1 MNFACRWFGF
11 GTGNCIERF
20 LAIAFTMASAVAGQT
35 PERDSVR
42 IPRCT
47 VKEISRTELNLE
59 GRSTYIEPLAFSS
72 GHAGL
77 LLAGSPSYVWPS
89 QRTGAPE
96 HTFGV
101 VIPAHGR
108 VLRVPWPI
116 ASHNVGDMR
125 AIELRDGSWGIV
137 FAQYTEAS
145 KFPNEVPQTLWYATF
160 DGHAWRGLVR
170 LPLPPTGKLDSHNM
184 SQISRYNDSLFFGV
198 PITRLD
204 TPNRGAVF
212 TLARGRWSM
221 SEVGPT
227 VIAYV
232 VPAHPTSLGWQALVI
247 RGDSTDTNAPYLYQ
261 YRQTDSTASTTTAPV
276 LWAPLGKLSRIDR
289 NEVQSPRFIAS
300 PTEWVISWLG
310 IQPRGHIGDLLEI
323 DASTSER
330 SPVQTAHQSTG
341 VQDGAR
347 KSPTRT
353 IVVDTAAMGYS
364 ATTDPEGNVLLVS
377 DHAMPSLERSDV
389 AELRFTELGHGV
401 PIFVGAIPNPYM
413 DVFAVTMP
421 STSEVVLSGP
431 LVRNFGTSA
440 FSLRTLLIRLRMS
453 CGGKWK

>member
-11 GTGNCIERF
+11 GTGNYIERF
-20 LAIAFTMASAVAGQT
+20 LAIAFTMASAAAGQT
-35 PERDSVR
+35 PERNFVPSPD
-42 IPRCT
+42 CT
-47 VKEISRTELNLE
+47 LKEISRNELVLQ
-59 GRSTYIEPLAFSS
+59 GRSTYVEPLSFSS
-72 GHAGL
+72 GRAGL
-77 LLAGSPSYVWPS
+77 LLAGSPSYVWS
-89 QRTGAPE
+89 EHGTGPQE

-101 VIPAHGR
+101 VIPAHGTA
-108 VLRVPWPI
+108 LRVPWPI
-116 ASHNVGDMR
+116 ASHNLGDMR

-184 SQISRYNDSLFFGV
+184 SQIARYNDVLFFGV
-198 PITRLD
+198 PITGLD
-204 TPNRGAVF
+204 TRNRGAVF

-227 VIAYV
+227 GIAYV
-232 VPAHPTSLGWQALVI
+232 TPAHPTSLGWQALVI
-247 RGDSTDTNAPYLYQ
+247 RGDSTDTNVPYLYR
-261 YRQTDSTASTTTAPV
+261 YRQSDPTASTSTAPV
-276 LWAPLGKLSRIDR
+276 LWTPLGKLKRVDR
-289 NEVQSPRFIAS
+289 KEVQSPRFTAS

-323 DASTSER
+323 DASTSEH
-330 SPVQTAHQSTG
+330 SPVQSAHQSTG

-347 KSPTRT
+347 ESPTRT

-377 DHAMPSLERSDV
+377 DHAVPSLERSSV
-389 AELRFTELGHGV
+389 TELRFTELRHGV
-401 PIFVGAIPNPYM
+401 PVLIGAIPNPFM
-413 DVFAVTMP
+413 GVFAATMP
-421 STSEVVLSGP
+421 NTSEVVLSGP
-431 LVRNFGTSA
+431 LVRNFGTPA
-440 FSLRTLLIRLRMS
+440 MILRTLLIRLRMS
-453 CGGKWK
+453 CGGQWK